1 VVVVYAIILHK
12 FDQAWQL
19 APCGRMLFPGMARGT
34 LRLGWIV
41 GGMAA
46 LLLSSSLFCQQ
57 RAGADFDSV
66 LRQAFELHQ
75 HARYSESL
83 PLLRRAFRLQPN
95 DYFVNL
101 LLGIDLLR
109 SGQASDAIP
118 FLRTAA
124 RLRPKEEFP
133 REYLGESHAH
143 LGQFSE
149 AVKAFLDATRLAS
162 GSEQAIIAF
171 VDFSLERIRQIS
183 MELRATREG
192 LAAEYRIEALAE
204 PLINPSRAR
213 LLQQSAELDPAAPGI
228 WSELALAHIILGQ
241 TTDAEQDLDNAHAA
255 NPNDLVALEAQAVQ
269 AAKNGAWQDAAGYL
283 NRAAGH
289 SPAIVKRAWQ
299 DWPRDL
305 KPPAGTSITG
315 RARLLFTCL
324 NRGNNAC
331 ELSGQGAVQPKSM
344 IGVSGAGASASILFR
359 EQRWEQLTRL
369 PQPSEQ
375 NREAWFFR
383 GIALAETE
391 NCAAALP
398 ALERARE
405 VKAHAVQ
412 ALYSLSLCYA
422 KATGNLASSFAGN
435 QDDET
440 VHTMRGDIFL
450 RLRAD
455 SHAALAEYQLAMA
468 KRPRDPAILERV
480 AEAQLAA
487 GQNDEAHKTAVAALS
502 IDPQRVSAKR
512 TLARLLM
519 QERDYAAA
527 LPYLRDITSQDARD
541 IASRIELGTASAQ
554 TGDYDEAVQNLAPL
568 LEKGYPDQKGT
579 LHYLLGTALRKLG
592 RKQEAE
598 AAFSAARQ
606 LSDQFQ
612 HGSIRDPK

>member
-12 FDQAWQL
+12 FGQSWQL
-19 APCGRMLFPGMARGT
+19 APCGRMLFPGMTRGM
-34 LRLGWIV
+34 LRLGWAV
-41 GGMAA
+41 AGMAA

-133 REYLGESHAH
+133 SEYLGESYAH
-143 LGQFSE
+143 LGQFPE
-149 AVKAFLDATRLAS
+149 AVKAFLGGIQVAPV
-162 GSEQAIIAF
+162 SEQAITAF

-204 PLINPSRAR
+204 PLTDPSRAR

-228 WSELALAHIILGQ
+228 WSELALAHTILGQ
-241 TTDAEQDLDNAHAA
+241 TTDAAQDLDNARAA
-255 NPNDLVALEAQAVQ
+255 NPNDLVALQAQAVQ
-269 AAKNGAWQDAAGYL
+269 AAKNDAWQDAAGYL

-289 SPAIVKRAWQ
+289 SPAVLKRAWR

-305 KPPAGTSITG
+305 KPPADASITG
-315 RARLLFTCL
+315 PARLLFTCL
-324 NRGNNAC
+324 NQGSNTCA
-331 ELSGQGAVQPKSM
+331 LSGQGEVQPKSM
-344 IGVSGAGASASILFR
+344 ARISKSGASASMLFR

-369 PQPSEQ
+369 PQPSKQ

-391 NCAAALP
+391 DCTSALP

-405 VKAHAVQ
+405 VKAHSVQ
-412 ALYSLSLCYA
+412 ALYALSVCYA
-422 KATGNLASSFAGN
+422 KATGNLASSFAGD
-435 QDDET
+435 QDDKM

-468 KRPRDPAILERV
+468 KRPGDPAILERV

-527 LPYLRDITSQDARD
+527 LPYLRELISQDPGD
-541 IASRIELGTASAQ
+541 LASRIELGTACAQ
-554 TGDYDEAVQNLAPL
+554 TGDYGEAVHNLAPL

-579 LHYLLGTALRKLG
+579 LHYLLGSALRKLG
-592 RKQEAE
+592 RNQEAE

-612 HGSIRDPK
+612 HGPLRDPR